1 MGRPSMQA
9 VGFYKFGGP
18 DVLEVINMPEE
29 HAGLGQ
35 VRIRN
40 YAATVNPTDLLARNG
55 SRSEQ
60 MSLDPPP
67 YVPGMEVS
75 GLVDEV
81 GQGVDTGIKVGDSVL
96 GIVVTR
102 GSHGGYR
109 EQLVL
114 DARSVVP
121 VPAGCPY
128 IEACTLPMN
137 GLTARQVLDRLAL
150 SAGNVLAVTGAAG
163 AFGGYIVQ
171 LAKAEGLNVI
181 ADASAKDQDL
191 VASFGADIILPRG
204 DNFAELVRQE
214 FPEGVD
220 GLVDGAVLS
229 EKVIYAVRD
238 NGAFSSLRG
247 WKGTGEREIRF
258 ETTSVRDY
266 ALEFCKLKKL
276 SQQVED
282 GILTLRVAKTYKPV
296 EASEAH
302 RLLERGGIRGRIV
315 LEF

>member
-1 MGRPSMQA
+1 MGDPGMQA
-9 VGFYKFGGP
+9 IGFYEFGGP
-18 DVLEVINMPEE
+18 DVLRVINIPEE

-60 MSLDPPP
+60 MSLDSPP

-75 GLVDEV
+75 GIVDEV
-81 GQGVDTGIKVGDSVL
+81 GQGVGTGIKVGDSVL

-121 VPAGCPY
+121 VPARCSY

-150 SAGNVLAVTGAAG
+150 SADILCNWLKQGA
-163 AFGGYIVQ
+163 
-171 LAKAEGLNVI
+171 
-181 ADASAKDQDL
+181 
-191 VASFGADIILPRG
+191 
-204 DNFAELVRQE
+204 
-214 FPEGVD
+214 
-220 GLVDGAVLS
+220 
-229 EKVIYAVRD
+229 
-238 NGAFSSLRG
+238 
-247 WKGTGEREIRF
+247 
-258 ETTSVRDY
+258 
-266 ALEFCKLKKL
+266 
-276 SQQVED
+276 
-282 GILTLRVAKTYKPV
+282 
-296 EASEAH
+296 
-302 RLLERGGIRGRIV
+302 
-315 LEF
+315 

>member
-1 MGRPSMQA
+1 M
-9 VGFYKFGGP
+9 
-18 DVLEVINMPEE
+18 
-29 HAGLGQ
+29 
-35 VRIRN
+35 
-40 YAATVNPTDLLARNG
+40 
-55 SRSEQ
+55 
-60 MSLDPPP
+60 
-67 YVPGMEVS
+67 
-75 GLVDEV
+75 
-81 GQGVDTGIKVGDSVL
+81 
-96 GIVVTR
+96 
-102 GSHGGYR
+102 
-109 EQLVL
+109 
-114 DARSVVP
+114 
-121 VPAGCPY
+121 
-128 IEACTLPMN
+128 
-137 GLTARQVLDRLAL
+137 
-150 SAGNVLAVTGAAG
+150 
-163 AFGGYIVQ
+163 
-171 LAKAEGLNVI
+171 
-181 ADASAKDQDL
+181 
-191 VASFGADIILPRG
+191 
-204 DNFAELVRQE
+204 RQE